1 MIKKRLTFLFVAAFM
16 MCCCK
21 PSSSGMS
28 PEGTPSEDPSGPVES
43 TDPDPISQ
51 DPSEDGPETPEIAD
65 LKVELS
71 YWVDCDML
79 GYHRRGYW
87 YKYSDYSSESAP
99 DPSYITKGAEMLV
112 NTYQANLLYVFYHRQ
127 FEIDKAKEVFLMWK
141 DAGAKLGIHIVPT
154 VLLQDYSNS
163 GGMNF
168 TDEELVELAKWCH
181 EEISEEFGIFDVYS
195 RQAAMGPQ
203 DVQLKKLVSAIGDNL
218 VFVGFQPNVSL
229 NSSFKRAVEDT
240 WTAECQGNTNEL
252 WSNPLGGQNVGK
264 KLLDSWVNQR
274 VVGEKRPV
282 TWDLIPV
289 AWDYEE
295 TTAKDEYGYV
305 CPGDN
310 ALYNDPP
317 IPGRLFLC
325 RDAIVAHY
333 QGGYTDALFGG
344 FSCDLTILQA
354 NSAGCQRDKV
364 SFYKAIRT
372 GKKYEGYFSSAIDEI
387 AEVYASVKELTKD
400 K

>member
-295 TTAKDEYGYV
+295 TTA
-305 CPGDN
+305 
-310 ALYNDPP
+310 
-317 IPGRLFLC
+317 
-325 RDAIVAHY
+325 
-333 QGGYTDALFGG
+333 
-344 FSCDLTILQA
+344 
-354 NSAGCQRDKV
+354 
-364 SFYKAIRT
+364 
-372 GKKYEGYFSSAIDEI
+372 
-387 AEVYASVKELTKD
+387 
-400 K
+400 